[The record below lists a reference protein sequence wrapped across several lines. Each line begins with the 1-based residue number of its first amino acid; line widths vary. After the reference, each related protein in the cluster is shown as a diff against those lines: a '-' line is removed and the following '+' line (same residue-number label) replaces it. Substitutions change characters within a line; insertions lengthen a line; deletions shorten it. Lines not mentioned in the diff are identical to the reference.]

1 MRNEELV
8 AELQTEMTKRK
19 KDRNIATIQRLTT
32 ETFSARREWILKEA
46 PTVFD
51 IVQKFPSLKVR
62 KVVSY
67 YIK

>member
-1 MRNEELV
+1 MRNDRYEELV
-8 AELQTEMTKRK
+8 AELQTEMTNRK

-46 PTVFD
+46 PAFE
-51 IVQKFPSLKVR
+51 KFPSLEVR